1 MSYLGVERG
10 EGESKESRR
19 KKESTGGAAMG
30 EMDMWP
36 GETSVS
42 GHGTAEVAKPAVSKA
57 D

>member
-1 MSYLGVERG
+1 MSYLEVERG

-42 GHGTAEVAKPAVSKA
+42 GHGTAEVAKPAVRKA